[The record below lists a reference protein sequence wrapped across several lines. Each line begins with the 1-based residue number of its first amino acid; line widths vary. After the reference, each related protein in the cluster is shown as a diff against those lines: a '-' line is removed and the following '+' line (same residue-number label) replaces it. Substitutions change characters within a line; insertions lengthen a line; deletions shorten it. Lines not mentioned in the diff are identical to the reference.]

1 MRVVACEIEDGRERD
16 ERERNSDQG
25 WRVDMIV
32 SAASLKLESVSVE
45 EDIVGSW
52 NRRSIVVL

>member
-1 MRVVACEIEDGRERD
+1 
-16 ERERNSDQG
+16 
-25 WRVDMIV
+25 VDMIV
-32 SAASLKLESVSVE
+32 NAASLKLESVSVE